1 MLELAIP
8 GDMLAGAGLG
18 EEGVEAVVSHAD
30 RLVTRHLAVG
40 LDACKNNS

>member
-30 RLVTRHLAVG
+30 RLVARHLAVG
-40 LDACKNNS
+40 LDACTNDK

>member
-1 MLELAIP
+1 MLP

-18 EEGVEAVVSHAD
+18 KEGVEAVISHPD
-30 RLVTRHLAVG
+30 RLVARHLTVG